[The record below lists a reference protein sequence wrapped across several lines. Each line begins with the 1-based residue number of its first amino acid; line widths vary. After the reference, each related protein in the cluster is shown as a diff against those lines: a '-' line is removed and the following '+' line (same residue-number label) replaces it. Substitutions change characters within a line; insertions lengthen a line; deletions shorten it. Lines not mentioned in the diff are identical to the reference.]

1 MTIANDGGGEK
12 CMESRCGILC
22 GKCEWQKNGK
32 CKGCVNIDN
41 PFWGACPVKSCC
53 EGRGLEHCG
62 ECSEFP
68 CTRLEEFAYDEN
80 QGDCGVRLDQCKIW
94 SAVRQMRYVWLD
106 DYLMKKP
113 GVTKLPPQWNWIRY
127 AIGGKMF
134 AAVCLSGKN
143 EPKYITLKLEPE
155 EGSFLRG
162 QYDDIIPGYYMNKQH
177 WNSVNPN
184 GKIEDDLLKDL
195 LDKSYNL
202 VLGGFS
208 RKKQSEILESAGEA
222 DGI

>member
-1 MTIANDGGGEK
+1 MVG
-12 CMESRCGILC
+12 
-22 GKCEWQKNGK
+22 
-32 CKGCVNIDN
+32 CKTDAVCLV
-41 PFWGACPVKSCC
+41 
-53 EGRGLEHCG
+53 GRL
-62 ECSEFP
+62 S
-68 CTRLEEFAYDEN
+68 DE
-80 QGDCGVRLDQCKIW
+80 
-94 SAVRQMRYVWLD
+94 
-106 DYLMKKP
+106 KP

-184 GKIEDDLLKDL
+184 GEIEDELLKDL